1 MSSEANIQIVQ
12 KAYADFSRGD
22 VLAFLAIL
30 DPSVEWV
37 VPGDL
42 PDSGTFRGPAEVLK
56 FFQAV
61 GQTWTFTVFNPVEF
75 VASGDKVVAVGNYAG
90 ISNATG
96 QSLTADW
103 VMVWTF
109 RDGMVTRFQQYTD
122 TLATHYASTSSAA
135 A

>member
-1 MSSEANIQIVQ
+1 
-12 KAYADFSRGD
+12 
-22 VLAFLAIL
+22 
-30 DPSVEWV
+30 
-37 VPGDL
+37 
-42 PDSGTFRGPAEVLK
+42 
-56 FFQAV
+56 
-61 GQTWTFTVFNPVEF
+61 VEF

-109 RDGMVTRFQQYTD
+109 RDGMVTRFQEYTD
-122 TLATHYASTSSAA
+122 TLATHYAITSRAA